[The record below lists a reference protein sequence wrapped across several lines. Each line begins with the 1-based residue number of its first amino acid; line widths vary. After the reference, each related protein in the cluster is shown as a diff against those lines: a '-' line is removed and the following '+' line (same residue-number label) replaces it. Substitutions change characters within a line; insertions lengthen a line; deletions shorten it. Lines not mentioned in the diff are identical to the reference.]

1 MQQSPITSTT
11 QPGPS
16 TVPQFVVIHDQMQQ
30 SWKHPI
36 VHYVFEDEPFPSNA
50 PKDRCILVNLKED
63 GESVADCYSFS
74 HTFQVSNYKISST
87 PQMNTTGTGS
97 KESSITTSLMLTIEG
112 MSAKNSTGNN
122 ENQFGYKEEFDQ
134 SSNVFELDE
143 LVYDYKRRNELIR
156 QLFT

>member
-16 TVPQFVVIHDQMQQ
+16 TVPQFVVIHVQMQQ

-50 PKDRCILVNLKED
+50 PKD
-63 GESVADCYSFS
+63 S
-74 HTFQVSNYKISST
+74 KISST
-87 PQMNTTGTGS
+87 PQMNTTGPGS

-112 MSAKNSTGNN
+112 MSAKNSTGPC
-122 ENQFGYKEEFDQ
+122 DC
-134 SSNVFELDE
+134 
-143 LVYDYKRRNELIR
+143 
-156 QLFT
+156 